1 MQLVRQ
7 QVGVPETLETAA
19 IARKRK
25 LFANWQW
32 FHLRGASPGH
42 DKQEFWFSGVS
53 KIAGRASIRGPQ
65 RQLSQDRPAAAV
77 ETMQLAPD
85 ATPAASLGAN
95 HHRQLMTKILFKESL
110 STSIVRMRIEAPRI
124 AKKRKAGQFI
134 MVRPTASDERLP
146 LTIAHADPNAGW
158 VEIIFQVV
166 GQGTSALAG
175 LNVGDE
181 VADFVGPLGRPTHI
195 ERFGRVLC
203 VGGGVGTAPLHPI
216 ARALAEAGNE
226 VTTIIGARSKELLM
240 LEAEMRSF
248 SHEVHLATDDGTAGH
263 HGFVT
268 DVVKQLLELGSFDL
282 AVVIG
287 PAPMMRAT
295 SEILVSRGI
304 KTVASLNPIM
314 VDGTGMCGG
323 CRVTVHG
330 KTQFACVD
338 GPEFDA
344 AGIDWGE
351 LVKRLGAYRD
361 FEKQRREDH
370 ECHLKVTQ

>member
-1 MQLVRQ
+1 M
-7 QVGVPETLETAA
+7 
-19 IARKRK
+19 
-25 LFANWQW
+25 
-32 FHLRGASPGH
+32 
-42 DKQEFWFSGVS
+42 S
-53 KIAGRASIRGPQ
+53 KI
-65 RQLSQDRPAAAV
+65 V
-77 ETMQLAPD
+77 
-85 ATPAASLGAN
+85 
-95 HHRQLMTKILFKESL
+95 FKESL
-110 STSIVRMRIEAPRI
+110 SPSIVRMRIDAPRI

-146 LTIAHADPNAGW
+146 LTIAHANAEAGW
-158 VEIIFQVV
+158 VEIIFQIV
-166 GQGTSALAG
+166 GQGTTALAG

-181 VADFVGPLGRPTHI
+181 VSDFVGPLGKPTHI

-216 ARALAEAGNE
+216 ARALADAGNE
-226 VTTIIGARSKELLM
+226 VTTIIGARSKDLLM

-248 SHEVHLATDDGTAGH
+248 SHAVHITTDDGSAGH
-263 HGFVT
+263 RGFVT
-268 DVVKQLLELGSFDL
+268 DVVKQLLETTKFDF

-287 PAPMMRAT
+287 PAPMMKFT
-295 SEILVSRGI
+295 SEILVANGI

-344 AGIDWGE
+344 AGIDWSE
-351 LVKRLGAYRD
+351 LMRRLGSYRT
-361 FEKQRREDH
+361 FEQQRREEH
-370 ECHLKVTQ
+370 HCQLKVTP